1 MVEEEKRRAWCAS
14 RRRANALIRDRN
26 GVWYIDPCGAPPL
39 AVNDYRHRLDNLP
52 PTYPLPPISRLH
64 PPPPFS
70 SRRTQQSYQ
79 PYLGSSDHSA
89 TRKWVILHAITHAV
103 SPLSRSTLSGQ
114 SLGWRD
120 ERRAESR
127 QNRSHP
133 PARTRTR
140 AFRFIG
146 GSCCWYLHALDH
158 PYDSR
163 RLSWSVST
171 EKQVL

>member
-103 SPLSRSTLSGQ
+103 SPLSGSTFSGQ
-114 SLGWRD
+114 SLGWHDEEQNPGRIACTRQHVHVHAHSDLLQVFAVGSYIPLIILVTRD
-120 ERRAESR
+120 A
-127 QNRSHP
+127 
-133 PARTRTR
+133 
-140 AFRFIG
+140 
-146 GSCCWYLHALDH
+146 
-158 PYDSR
+158 
-163 RLSWSVST
+163 
-171 EKQVL
+171 